1 MTPEEIENRYGI
13 KINPNRKPVR
23 PIPLDLT
30 SEAGRRV
37 VMETARRVMTTHT
50 GVLAALARC

>member
-13 KINPNRKPVR
+13 KINPNRKRVR

-30 SEAGRRV
+30 SEASRRL
-37 VMETARRVMTTHT
+37 VMETAKRVMTTHAD
-50 GVLAALARC
+50 VLAALARR

>member
-13 KINPNRKPVR
+13 KIDPNRKRVR

-30 SEAGRRV
+30 S
-37 VMETARRVMTTHT
+37 
-50 GVLAALARC
+50 